1 MGRSGVGA
9 QPLSPEEEER
19 VREANRKLQHML
31 KTQPPTHTSLSELR
45 APLPGL
51 SRKRSGESS
60 GGAVHV
66 PAGWGAAARQTAR
79 SSLQGMGADGA
90 IGPLNQPPP
99 PEAAHLAI
107 KDLDTGRTIPF
118 EQADMLWQPLL
129 VRDLDANVLLP
140 FAPVEGRSTSGEEML
155 NPPPEQLRFMS
166 CSLERS
172 VTPPPLLLPEYKLH
186 KVSRKRK
193 VEMFSACRRVEEPT
207 GSVHFD
213 IRWKDGVLNFTG
225 KLELLPRS
233 PSPHVQELAMYD
245 DFINYYGFPRELG
258 FIRTKLLAET
268 NEASAYIEVI
278 IPRVA
283 SDGAA
288 AQFRVGAVPGHS
300 MLTMYK
306 ARRARE
312 HMFVLRGRLSVLE
325 NLAMDELRHR
335 DDRVRHTVEQHASRT
350 RSGRADAHPWRA
362 PLRTCSAPP
371 RPCVL
376 LAFDTGAMRS
386 RAGRCSPFH
395 SPAARGLQMP
405 RPQAADRTRAAWL
418 ATEEEESVHVDLEQ
432 WRRVDASSRTQTRGG
447 YSRSQASRSRRGRT
461 DYLAMALQPTRV
473 PGWRHQ
479 TADTHRDL
487 RWSSHIHI
495 SYGGSNLN
503 GNAHPRTLA
512 RCHI

>member
-1 MGRSGVGA
+1 M
-9 QPLSPEEEER
+9 
-19 VREANRKLQHML
+19 
-31 KTQPPTHTSLSELR
+31 
-45 APLPGL
+45 
-51 SRKRSGESS
+51 
-60 GGAVHV
+60 
-66 PAGWGAAARQTAR
+66 PAGWAPPHVDGTD
-79 SSLQGMGADGA
+79 SLQGMGADGA

-268 NEASAYIEVI
+268 NEASAYTRSSFRASLRWRRRPV
-278 IPRVA
+278 PR
-283 SDGAA
+283 G
-288 AQFRVGAVPGHS
+288 RGPRPP

-306 ARRARE
+306 AGARASTCSCCADGSPCRE
-312 HMFVLRGRLSVLE
+312 S
-325 NLAMDELRHR
+325 R
-335 DDRVRHTVEQHASRT
+335 D
-350 RSGRADAHPWRA
+350 GRA
-362 PLRTCSAPP
+362 APP
-371 RPCVL
+371 RRAWTAHGRAAGLAHTKRTCRRPPLASRLCAPAQRLPDL
-376 LAFDTGAMRS
+376 LRAACARHGRDAQLSGA
-386 RAGRCSPFH
+386 RCSPFH

-405 RPQAADRTRAAWL
+405 RPQAA
-418 ATEEEESVHVDLEQ
+418 EQ
-432 WRRVDASSRTQTRGG
+432 
-447 YSRSQASRSRRGRT
+447 RRGR
-461 DYLAMALQPTRV
+461 
-473 PGWRHQ
+473 H
-479 TADTHRDL
+479 
-487 RWSSHIHI
+487 
-495 SYGGSNLN
+495 GSQQS
-503 GNAHPRTLA
+503 
-512 RCHI
+512 RC